1 MGSKWEIEKFTGSND
16 FGLWKV
22 KMRALL
28 THNKCVE
35 ALKGVT
41 QMPATL
47 SDAEKTEMDEKAL
60 SSIILCLGDK
70 VLREV
75 ARETSAA
82 AMWSKLDSLYMT
94 KSLAQKQCLKQQL
107 YFFRMVEH
115 KSVVEQLAEFN
126 KIIDDLANVDV
137 KLEDEDK
144 AFHLLCALPKS
155 YENLKDAL
163 LYGKEGTITLDE
175 VQSALR
181 TKELTKFKD
190 LKVDDGAEGLN
201 VMRGRSENRGKGKG
215 KNHGSKSRP
224 KGDGGGKF
232 KCYYCQEPGHFK
244 KDCPRRGGS
253 GSSSAQVAIS
263 DEAYEEGYESAGA
276 LIVTCLEP

>member
-1 MGSKWEIEKFTGSND
+1 MGSKWEIEKFTDDND

-41 QMPATL
+41 QMSATL

-82 AMWSKLDSLYMT
+82 AMWSKLDALYMT
-94 KSLAQKQCLKQQL
+94 KSLAHKQCLKQQL
-107 YFFRMVEH
+107 YFFRMVEN
-115 KSVVEQLAEFN
+115 KSVVEQLTEFN

-137 KLEDEDK
+137 NLEDEDK
-144 AFHLLCALPKS
+144 TFHLLCALPKS
-155 YENLKDAL
+155 YEHLKDAL

-190 LKVDDGAEGLN
+190 LKVDDGAEGLS
-201 VMRGRSENRGKGKG
+201 VVKGRSENGGKGKW
-215 KNHGSKSRP
+215 KNGSKSRP
-224 KGDGGGKF
+224 KGDGGSKF

-253 GSSSAQVAIS
+253 GSSSAQVAVS
-263 DEAYEEGYESAGA
+263 DEVYESAGA
-276 LIVTCLEP
+276 LIVTCFEP

>member
-1 MGSKWEIEKFTGSND
+1 MGSKFEIEKFTGSND

-28 THNKCVE
+28 THHKCVE

-41 QMPATL
+41 QMSTTL
-47 SDAEKTEMDEKAL
+47 SNAEKTEMDEKAL
-60 SSIILCLGDK
+60 SSIISCLDDK

-82 AMWSKLDSLYMT
+82 AMWAKLDSLYMT

-137 KLEDEDK
+137 NLEDEDK

-175 VQSALR
+175 VQPALR
-181 TKELTKFKD
+181 TKELTKFKY

-201 VMRGRSENRGKGKG
+201 VARCRSENRGKGKG
-215 KNHGSKSRP
+215 KHGSKSRP
-224 KGDGGGKF
+224 MSGGKF

-244 KDCPRRGGS
+244 KDCPQRGGS
-253 GSSSAQVAIS
+253 GSSSAQVAVS

-276 LIVTCLEP
+276 LIVTSLEP